1 MKPLKKKPTT
11 HQSNTSSSVSNT
23 LNVNVLPNELTLIAS
38 KDIDFV
44 KDYLKKEQDH
54 RHEMDKNI
62 LALEKSEQNIRENEV
77 PFMRKFTFRGQIFSF
92 LIILFCLALA
102 AFSVYN
108 GKSIEAIGS
117 IIVAIIAVLP
127 QLTKKK
133 AK

>member
-1 MKPLKKKPTT
+1 M
-11 HQSNTSSSVSNT
+11 
-23 LNVNVLPNELTLIAS
+23 
-38 KDIDFV
+38 
-44 KDYLKKEQDH
+44 
-54 RHEMDKNI
+54 
-62 LALEKSEQNIRENEV
+62 
-77 PFMRKFTFRGQIFSF
+77 GQIFSF

-102 AFSVYN
+102 AFSFYN